1 MLTFHA
7 SHHDGQ
13 ASLRPAGALTIYT
26 VAEARREIPWRLQKH
41 HAQCLDLS
49 AVEELDTAGLQLL
62 LWLKRDA
69 AARGINLV
77 FVHHSEAVV
86 DVFDLLKLTAVFG
99 DPILMS
105 PSAS

>member
-1 MLTFHA
+1 MLTYHA
-7 SHHDGQ
+7 SHRDDQ
-13 ASLRPAGALTIYT
+13 ASLRLAGALTIYT
-26 VAEARREIPWRLQKH
+26 VAEARREIPMRLQKH
-41 HAQCLDLS
+41 KAQCLDLS
-49 AVEELDTAGLQLL
+49 GLEELDTAGLQLL

-86 DVFDLLKLTAVFG
+86 DVFDLLKVTAVFG